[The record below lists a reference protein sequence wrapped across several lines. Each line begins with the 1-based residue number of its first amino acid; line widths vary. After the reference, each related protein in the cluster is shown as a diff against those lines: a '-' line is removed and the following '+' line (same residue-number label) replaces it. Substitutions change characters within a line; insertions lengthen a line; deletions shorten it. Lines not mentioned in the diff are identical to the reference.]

1 MYLTAV
7 FFVCIVQC
15 GDALN
20 TSLEGVRQ
28 SGASGGGG
36 DEALNTS
43 SDSAISTYSAVSTC
57 PSVNDVTAER
67 GAGGKE
73 NRQPVA
79 PGAQRQRVKKT
90 LKTSSR
96 DRSNSSSRTP
106 RGKQQQM
113 APPAAVPV
121 AVGKKQ
127 NTPRGGHAGGAAA
140 TTRLPLRNDHNN
152 KV

>member
-1 MYLTAV
+1 MCISPL

-20 TSLEGVRQ
+20 TSLEGVRK

-57 PSVNDVTAER
+57 PSDVTAER
-67 GAGGKE
+67 VASGKE

-79 PGAQRQRVKKT
+79 PGTQRQRVVKKT

>member
-1 MYLTAV
+1 M
-7 FFVCIVQC
+7 QC

-57 PSVNDVTAER
+57 PSDVTAER

-79 PGAQRQRVKKT
+79 PGAQRQRVVKKT

-106 RGKQQQM
+106 RGKQQQQQQM

-127 NTPRGGHAGGAAA
+127 NTPRGGHAGGAA
-140 TTRLPLRNDHNN
+140 TTRLPLRNDNNN